1 MSIWDD
7 FKAKYVQ
14 PRIENITVGFSGI
27 DPDEK
32 GSALSDEQIND
43 LILLYLSKLTIKIDS
58 GNLDPDAQEPEVP
71 SIPLKPSE
79 IPHERLDELLGGNI
93 DGHYHLTEDELDK
106 LDKLIRALI
115 QNEQVVL
122 PSGGTEDHEA
132 LQNIL
137 GGSATGHYH
146 LTYEELDKL
155 GKLIRALIPAGEVV
169 IPPSGTDDHEQLNSL
184 LGGDANGHYHFTED
198 EWTRL
203 KTLLSTTF
211 PSGSITPSFPTGPAT
226 PTTDDEDPE
235 GDGELS
241 ADAGLPPNAPPA
253 WGTTDLPKKHAFYED
268 AGNMYY
274 GTIADNSNP
283 KIRTALVVPMIY
295 NGSTTAIR
303 VNSTVDLNT
312 WDSVDSSVTIK
323 SYGKTL
329 AHCLYV
335 DWNEPPLD
343 KDVERKFYFITYPST
358 QKNVNRKG
366 TGGNGQQS
374 LANAKSLVAGCIS
387 ADKNI
392 AVFITDTGDVSR
404 LTRTVKVAKSGKKKG
419 QVTDVSITVDKTVDG
434 C

>member
-1 MSIWDD
+1 MSVWDD

-27 DPDEK
+27 DP
-32 GSALSDEQIND
+32 GGNNSSLSDEQIND

-169 IPPSGTDDHEQLNSL
+169 IPSQRNKQPRAAQ
-184 LGGDANGHYHFTED
+184 
-198 EWTRL
+198 
-203 KTLLSTTF
+203 F
-211 PSGSITPSFPTGPAT
+211 PS
-226 PTTDDEDPE
+226 
-235 GDGELS
+235 
-241 ADAGLPPNAPPA
+241 
-253 WGTTDLPKKHAFYED
+253 W
-268 AGNMYY
+268 
-274 GTIADNSNP
+274 
-283 KIRTALVVPMIY
+283 R
-295 NGSTTAIR
+295 R
-303 VNSTVDLNT
+303 
-312 WDSVDSSVTIK
+312 
-323 SYGKTL
+323 
-329 AHCLYV
+329 C
-335 DWNEPPLD
+335 
-343 KDVERKFYFITYPST
+343 
-358 QKNVNRKG
+358 
-366 TGGNGQQS
+366 
-374 LANAKSLVAGCIS
+374 
-387 ADKNI
+387 
-392 AVFITDTGDVSR
+392 
-404 LTRTVKVAKSGKKKG
+404 
-419 QVTDVSITVDKTVDG
+419 
-434 C
+434 